1 MNILANFNQLKF
13 TQTDCKNTKIANDTQ
28 NKNNKGKQPI
38 KKNDDEI
45 DLFGDDET
53 VVEPVRKLAP
63 KKDDKPKKKEKV
75 EKTFVMLDIKP

>member
-1 MNILANFNQLKF
+1 MNILANFNQFKF
-13 TQTDCKNTKIANDTQ
+13 TETDSKNTKIANDTQ
-28 NKNNKGKQPI
+28 NKNNNGKQPI